1 MQNTFTG
8 QNLLAI
14 ILILLGAGFMLDQ
27 LNLLDFSYYLSQWWP
42 VVIIAFG
49 FMEFIKQ
56 GRHGLIPILIMA
68 VGTVLLLSRLTGA
81 DINLWALFW
90 PSILI
95 IIGASMIFRTPPAAA
110 STEDSLN
117 ITTIFSGTSK
127 QLASKAFTGGAITTL
142 FGGSDLNFSQAK
154 LAKDARLDVMVAFG
168 GVEIKVPENYRIINK
183 TTAILGGVEDK
194 TSAPADTDQVL
205 TITGTILFGGL
216 EIKSVK

>member
-56 GRHGLIPILIMA
+56 GRHGLIPVLIMA

>member
-1 MQNTFTG
+1 
-8 QNLLAI
+8 
-14 ILILLGAGFMLDQ
+14 
-27 LNLLDFSYYLSQWWP
+27 
-42 VVIIAFG
+42 
-49 FMEFIKQ
+49 MEFIKQ
-56 GRHGLIPILIMA
+56 GRHGLIPVLIMA